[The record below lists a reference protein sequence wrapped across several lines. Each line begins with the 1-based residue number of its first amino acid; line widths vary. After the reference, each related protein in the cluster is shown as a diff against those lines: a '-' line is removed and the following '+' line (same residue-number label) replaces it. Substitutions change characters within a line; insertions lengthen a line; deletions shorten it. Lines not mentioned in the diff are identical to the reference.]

1 MVAGSGRI
9 DSIAGRWLDVL
20 AKFFTI
26 RKDRGIYD
34 RNKERTAGVAMMKLL
49 DEFNGDAVTDAIGM
63 AAICIA
69 TVVILWLPALL
80 AG

>member
-1 MVAGSGRI
+1 
-9 DSIAGRWLDVL
+9 
-20 AKFFTI
+20 
-26 RKDRGIYD
+26 
-34 RNKERTAGVAMMKLL
+34 MMKLL
-49 DEFNGDAVTDAIGM
+49 DELNGDTVTDTIGM